1 MKPNSK
7 KFASNADYSHWNEE
21 ASIVRER
28 EERDLSD
35 GSDAQDKFYGDDY
48 LG

>member
-7 KFASNADYSHWNEE
+7 MFASNADYSHWNEE
-21 ASIVRER
+21 ASIVREH

-35 GSDAQDKFYGDDY
+35 GSDAQDKFYGADY
-48 LG
+48 YG